1 MKINWKAR
9 FKNKAFV
16 VTFSMLILTFVYQV
30 LGLFGVVPSVSENEV
45 ANITTMVTNILA
57 AIGVLVDP
65 TTEGMSD
72 SERAMTYYTE
82 VDERLVESY
91 GDENCD

>member
-9 FKNKAFV
+9 FKNKTFVVAFV
-16 VTFSMLILTFVYQV
+16 ALVAAFVYQT
-30 LGLFGVVPSVSENEV
+30 LGLFGVVPPVSEEAIV
-45 ANITTMVTNILA
+45 KTFTMGVNILA
-57 AIGVLVDP
+57 FAGVLVDP

-82 VDERLVESY
+82 NDERMIK
-91 GDENCD
+91 